1 MKKYFIYA
9 ASALALASC
18 SSDDFLGDNPGN
30 EQNASSAIN
39 FGGETGKITRA
50 NQSGEAAANALSKKF
65 VVFGYKTTGST
76 TSTVYDHYNIAWKG
90 TDNKTESNTAG
101 WDYVG
106 VEKNS
111 LATSTEQTI
120 KYWDYSADQY
130 DFIAFSFG
138 SNTQGTGE
146 NEIEASKVT
155 TTPSYTLT
163 GKTENLAKCF
173 IADRITAKNK
183 VTEKANKQYSYG
195 SAINFAFRSLATKVT
210 MGIYETI
217 PGYSVKD
224 VKFYTKAD
232 DNNPA
237 ETPTLYAASATIP
250 ADDAKG
256 TMTVTFGSNTETAV
270 DFNEAKVT
278 WEVAEGSN
286 NSSTIAFSALSTVG
300 KEKSEKTGTDFIGR
314 DITNASKPTDFKVV
328 LPGTTVGDLTLKVDY
343 TLESIDGSGEEIK
356 VKGATAV
363 VPEIYTKWQPN
374 FAYTYIFKI
383 TDKTNGSTGT
393 GTDPAGL
400 YPITFDAVVTET
412 GDGIQQTITTVN
424 DPAITTYAKGTLNNE
439 YKKNANIYVSVQNQA
454 LTLTPTANCAL
465 YTVTATDMNISE
477 ASVANCLVNGK
488 KDATNNTWT
497 IADGTKKLV
506 VTVATGL
513 SIVDKIDAN
522 DTPDGKEITGNFAK
536 FTPTTA
542 TSYVFEFTAA
552 DGKTKHYKVIKVVE

>member
-9 ASALALASC
+9 ASALTLASC

-39 FGGETGKITRA
+39 FGGETGKITRV

-65 VVFGYKTTGST
+65 VVFGYKTTEGT
-76 TSTVYDHYNIAWKG
+76 PSTVYDHYNIAWKG

>member
-50 NQSGEAAANALSKKF
+50 NKTGKDAATALNNKF
-65 VVFGYKTTGST
+65 VVFGYKTTEGT

-106 VEKNS
+106 VGKND

-120 KYWDYSADQY
+120 KYWDYSANQY

-146 NEIEASKVT
+146 NEIEATKVN
-155 TTPSYTLT
+155 TTPSYTLK

-183 VTEKANKQYSYG
+183 AIEKANKQYAYG
-195 SAINFAFRSLATKVT
+195 KAINFAFRSLATKVT

-232 DNNPA
+232 DTNPTT
-237 ETPTLYAASATIP
+237 TPTLYAASETIP

-270 DFNEAKVT
+270 DFNEAKVAWT
-278 WEVAEGSN
+278 VAEGSN
-286 NSSTIAFSALSTVG
+286 NSSTIAFSDLSTVVR
-300 KEKSEKTGTDFIGR
+300 EKSENKGTAFIGR

-363 VPEIYTKWQPN
+363 VPAIYTKWQPN

-383 TDKTNGSTGT
+383 TDQTNGSTGT

-412 GDGIQQTITTVN
+412 GDGIQQTINTVTN
-424 DPAITTYAKGTLNNE
+424 PSITTYAKGALKNE
-439 YKKNANIYVSVQNQA
+439 YKTNANIYVSVQGQT
-454 LTLTPTANCAL
+454 LTLDPTTANCAL
-465 YTVTATDMNISE
+465 YTVTANKMNISE
-477 ASVANCLVNGK
+477 ASVANCLVNGT
-488 KDATNNTWT
+488 KDATNKTWT
-497 IADGTKKLV
+497 IKDGTKDLV
-506 VTVATGL
+506 VKAATGL
-513 SIVDKIDAN
+513 SIVGKIDAT

-536 FTPTTA
+536 FTPATA
-542 TSYVFEFTAA
+542 TSYVFEFIAT
-552 DGKTKHYKVIKVVE
+552 DGKKYYKVIKVTE

>member
-50 NQSGEAAANALSKKF
+50 NKTGKDAATALGNKF
-65 VVFGYKTTGST
+65 VVFGYKTTEST
-76 TSTVYDHYNIAWKG
+76 VSTVYDHYNIAWKG

-163 GKTENLAKCF
+163 GKTANLAKCF

-195 SAINFAFRSLATKVT
+195 SAINFAFRSLATNVT

-278 WEVAEGSN
+278 WKVAEGSN

>member
-39 FGGETGKITRA
+39 FGGETGKTTRA
-50 NQSGEAAANALSKKF
+50 NNTGKDAATALGNKF

-163 GKTENLAKCF
+163 GKTANLAKCF

-286 NSSTIAFSALSTVG
+286 NSSTIAFSGLSTVG

-314 DITNASKPTDFKVV
+314 DITKASKPTDFKVV

-424 DPAITTYAKGTLNNE
+424 DPSITTYAKGALNNE
-439 YKKNANIYVSVQNQA
+439 YKKDANIYVSVQGQT
-454 LTLTPTANCAL
+454 LTLDPTTANCAL
-465 YTVTATDMNISE
+465 YTVKATGMNISE
-477 ASVANCLVNGK
+477 ASVANCLVNGT
-488 KDATNNTWT
+488 KDATNKTWT
-497 IADGTKKLV
+497 IADDTKKLE
-506 VTVATGL
+506 VTAATGL
-513 SIVDKIDAN
+513 SIADKIDAN

-536 FTPTTA
+536 FKPTTA

-552 DGKTKHYKVIKVVE
+552 DGKKYYKVIKVTE

>member
-18 SSDDFLGDNPGN
+18 SSDDFLGENPGN

-50 NQSGEAAANALSKKF
+50 NKTGKDAATALGNKF

-120 KYWDYSADQY
+120 KYWDYSAGQY

-138 SNTQGTGE
+138 DRTQGTGDDDVK
-146 NEIEASKVT
+146 ASKVT

-163 GKTENLAKCF
+163 GKTANLAKCF

-183 VTEKANKQYSYG
+183 ATEKANKQYSYG

-278 WEVAEGSN
+278 WKVAEGSN

-424 DPAITTYAKGTLNNE
+424 NPAITTYAKGTLNNE

>member
-39 FGGETGKITRA
+39 FGGETGKTTRA
-50 NQSGEAAANALSKKF
+50 NNTGKDAATALGNKF
-65 VVFGYKTTGST
+65 VVFGYKTTEST

-106 VEKNS
+106 VDNNS
-111 LATSTEQTI
+111 LSSLTEQTI

-138 SNTQGTGE
+138 DRTQGTGDDGVK
-146 NEIEASKVT
+146 ASKVT

-163 GKTENLAKCF
+163 GKTANLAKCF

-183 VTEKANKQYSYG
+183 ATEKANKQYSYG

-278 WEVAEGSN
+278 WKVAEGSN

-424 DPAITTYAKGTLNNE
+424 NPAITTYAKGTLNNE

>member
-18 SSDDFLGDNPGN
+18 SSDDFLGENPGN

-39 FGGETGKITRA
+39 FGGETGKTTRA
-50 NQSGEAAANALSKKF
+50 NNTGKDAATALGNKF

-163 GKTENLAKCF
+163 GKTANLAKCF

-224 VKFYTKAD
+224 IKFYTKAD
-232 DNNPA
+232 DADP
-237 ETPTLYAASATIP
+237 TTKPTLYAASTTIP

-256 TMTVTFGSNTETAV
+256 TMTVTFGSTNSSDV
-270 DFNEAKVT
+270 DFNEAKVA
-278 WEVAEGSN
+278 WAVAEGST
-286 NSSTIAFSALSTVG
+286 NSSTIAFSNLSTVT

-424 DPAITTYAKGTLNNE
+424 DPSITTYAKGALNNE
-439 YKKNANIYVSVQNQA
+439 YKKDANIYVSVQGQT
-454 LTLTPTANCAL
+454 LTLDPTTANCAL
-465 YTVTATDMNISE
+465 YTVKATGMNISE
-477 ASVANCLVNGK
+477 ASVANCLVNGT
-488 KDATNNTWT
+488 KDATNKTWT
-497 IADGTKKLV
+497 IADDTKKLE
-506 VTVATGL
+506 VTAATGL
-513 SIVDKIDAN
+513 SIADKIDAN

-536 FTPTTA
+536 FKPTTA

-552 DGKTKHYKVIKVVE
+552 DGKKYYKVIKVTE

>member
-39 FGGETGKITRA
+39 FGGETGKTTRA
-50 NQSGEAAANALSKKF
+50 NNTGKDAATALGNKF
-65 VVFGYKTTGST
+65 VVFGYKTTEST

-120 KYWDYSADQY
+120 KYWDYSAGQY

-138 SNTQGTGE
+138 DRTQGTGDDDVK
-146 NEIEASKVT
+146 ASKVT

-163 GKTENLAKCF
+163 GKTANLAKCF

-183 VTEKANKQYSYG
+183 ATEKANKQYSYG

-278 WEVAEGSN
+278 WKVAEGSN

-424 DPAITTYAKGTLNNE
+424 NPAITTYAKGTLNNE